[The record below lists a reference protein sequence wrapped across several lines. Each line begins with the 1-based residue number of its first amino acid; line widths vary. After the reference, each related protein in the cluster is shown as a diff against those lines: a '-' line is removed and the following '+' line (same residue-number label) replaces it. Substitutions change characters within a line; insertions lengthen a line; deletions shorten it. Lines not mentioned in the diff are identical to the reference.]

1 MLWSTAEVHEVKI
14 EVIFEKK
21 NVRRCRK
28 SRGGRKEEERK
39 KEMAALKAA

>member
-14 EVIFEKK
+14 EVIFEKE
-21 NVRRCRK
+21 NVRRCWK
-28 SRGGRKEEERK
+28 SRGEKKKKK